1 MSKLSLPEIFRKAT
15 ELLNATADR
24 GETDS
29 ILFSILFNYSCNC
42 VEEVCRQEGMVSY
55 RQSEPIIKGYQTF
68 LQEVL
73 FKDTYEVACKE
84 NMWDFKTFNPWFFS
98 RNEDSQK
105 MRYNALMDYANYLEK
120 QNETN

>member
-15 ELLNATADR
+15 ELLNATTYR
-24 GETDS
+24 GETD
-29 ILFSILFNYSCNC
+29 SILFNYSCNC
-42 VEEVCRQEGMVSY
+42 VEEVCRQEGLVSY
-55 RQSEPIIKGYQTF
+55 QQFEPIIKGYQTF

-73 FKDTYEVACKE
+73 FKDTYKAACKE
-84 NMWDFKTFNPWFFS
+84 NVWDFKTFNPWFFS

-120 QNETN
+120 QNVG